1 MGNAADINETV
12 LEAELLDDQAEGSA
26 LTSNTTGLEALDEIE
41 ARATDA
47 ARAAVLATT
56 PRNTT
61 LARGAATR
69 AFASWLRHAHNLE
82 LTIPVPAA
90 ILLDFVNQAAEG
102 FPDDVERSMVE
113 DGAKRPG
120 RWSVATVEARV
131 RHLSKAHKLAG
142 LDSPAADVR
151 VRERIAAMKRA
162 AAQAGTTRSRHE
174 AITLTLLE
182 QLLDTCDRDT
192 LTGLRDRA
200 VMLFAWASGGRR
212 RSEAAIARV
221 EDLHVDGDDYTYRL
235 PTSKTDQEGAG
246 LIVPVAGRAAAALRT
261 WLAAAEISEGA
272 IFRKV
277 LRGGRKVSSRPINP
291 ATVNAIVKNAA
302 GRAGLDRARFG
313 AHSLRSGFVTT
324 AGRAG
329 VSLQDAMALT
339 GHKTIAVAARYHHA
353 GAALEN
359 PGGRL
364 AG

>member
-1 MGNAADINETV
+1 MGNATDTDGVE
-12 LEAELLDDQAEGSA
+12 LEVELLDEQAEGSA
-26 LTSNTTGLEALDEIE
+26 LAGTATGLEALDEIE
-41 ARATDA
+41 VRATDA

-61 LARGAATR
+61 LARGAAMR
-69 AFASWLRHAHNLE
+69 AFASWLRHAHGLQ
-82 LTIPVPAA
+82 LAIPVPAA
-90 ILLDFVNQAAEG
+90 VLLDFVNQAADG
-102 FPDDVERSMVE
+102 FLDDIERGMLE
-113 DGAKRPG
+113 DGAKKPG

-131 RHLSKAHKLAG
+131 RHISKAHRIAG
-142 LDSPAADVR
+142 VDSPAADVR

-162 AAQAGTTRSRHE
+162 AVQAGTTRSRHE

-182 QLLDTCDRDT
+182 QLLDTCDRST
-192 LTGLRDRA
+192 LVGLRDRA

-212 RSEAAIARV
+212 RSESAIARV
-221 EDLHVDGDDYTYRL
+221 EDLRVDGDDYTYRL

-246 LIVPVAGRAAAALRT
+246 LVVPVAGRAAAALRT
-261 WLAAAEISEGA
+261 WLAAAEILDGA

-277 LRGGRKVSSRPINP
+277 LRGGHKVSSRPINP
-291 ATVNAIVKNAA
+291 ATVNVIVKAA
-302 GRAGLDRARFG
+302 AERAGLDPRRFG

>member
-1 MGNAADINETV
+1 MSTPV
-12 LEAELLDDQAEGSA
+12 SAEIDREHAQAVDQAEESA
-26 LTSNTTGLEALDEIE
+26 LTRTASSLEALDQVD

-61 LARGAATR
+61 LARGAALR
-69 AFASWLRHAHNLE
+69 AFSSWLRYAHGQE
-82 LTIPVPAA
+82 LAFPVPAA
-90 ILLDFVNQAAEG
+90 VLLDFVNQAADG
-102 FPDDVERSMVE
+102 FPDDVEDGMLE
-113 DGAKRPG
+113 DGVKKPG
-120 RWSVATVEARV
+120 RWAVATVEARV
-131 RHLSKAHKLAG
+131 RHLSKAHTLAG

-162 AAQAGTTRSRHE
+162 AAQAGTTRARHE
-174 AITLTLLE
+174 AITVGVLE
-182 QLLDTCDRDT
+182 QLIDTCDRDT

-212 RSEAAIARV
+212 RSEAAIARL
-221 EDLHVDGDDYTYRL
+221 EDLRQDGDDYTYTL
-235 PTSKTDQEGAG
+235 PASKTDQEGAG
-246 LIVPVAGRAAAALRT
+246 LVVPVAGRAAAALRT
-261 WLAAAEISEGA
+261 WLTAAEISEGP

-277 LRGGRKVSSRPINP
+277 LRGGHKVSTRPIHP
-291 ATVNAIVKNAA
+291 ATVNVIVKTAA
-302 GRAGLDRARFG
+302 RRAGLDPARFG

-353 GAALEN
+353 GAALEH
-359 PGGRL
+359 PGARL